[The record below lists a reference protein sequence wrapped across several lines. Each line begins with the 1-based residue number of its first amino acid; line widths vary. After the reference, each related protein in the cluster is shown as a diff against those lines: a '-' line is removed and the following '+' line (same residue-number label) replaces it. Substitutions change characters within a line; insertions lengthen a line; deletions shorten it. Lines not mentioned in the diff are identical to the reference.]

1 MNTQL
6 EPICATAQPICA
18 TAQPA
23 PLNAT
28 EEQVFNLLAS
38 GLPASM
44 VASSLSISESYISQ
58 LLSNSEFRDRVSS
71 ARLSKSK
78 NFIARDEKL
87 ELTEAK
93 ALERLSLL
101 LPMIT
106 KPAEAA
112 KIYQVLNN
120 AKRTV
125 TALPT
130 SNSPSTQTVVLN
142 LPKTA
147 SVSFTLSHAT
157 NQVMEVDGRSM
168 APLPAS
174 KVKELMTDKS
184 MVRTAQG
191 KLMQAA
197 AGLLTKDD
205 I

>member
-1 MNTQL
+1 MDTQL
-6 EPICATAQPICA
+6 ESICA

-184 MVRTAQG
+184 MVRTAQS